1 MSRGPDVQLPTRRS
15 HTAVGRNEFFEDGHV
30 IITSGRVGQQH
41 AARLAPMTVCGH
53 GAKSPQR
60 TGPQRIESCRVIRHL
75 VPG

>member
-41 AARLAPMTVCGH
+41 AARLAPMTVCRPR
-53 GAKSPQR
+53 S
-60 TGPQRIESCRVIRHL
+60 
-75 VPG
+75 